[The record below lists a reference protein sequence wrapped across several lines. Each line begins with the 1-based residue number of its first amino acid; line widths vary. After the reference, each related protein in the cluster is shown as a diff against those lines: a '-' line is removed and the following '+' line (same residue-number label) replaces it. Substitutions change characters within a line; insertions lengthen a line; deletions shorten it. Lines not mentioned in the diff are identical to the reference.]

1 MYRILVI
8 DDDVEILK
16 LMKTALEMKNY
27 EVVTCQNVHVP
38 LKLSDFEGFSLILLD
53 IMMSKISG
61 TEICYQIRSKISTP
75 IIFIS
80 AKDDEEDI
88 LYGLKIGGDDYI
100 TKPFS
105 LKQLL
110 AKIDANIKREER
122 SRQAVQDF
130 AEVKRDM
137 GKITFY
143 LEERRVCV
151 NSQDIP
157 LTSREYDILEL
168 LSRRASHIYSREDI
182 YNNVYDEYAETLFG
196 SISEYIYQIRT
207 KFAPFKL
214 NPVQTIRGVGYK
226 WYEK

>member
-38 LKLSDFEGFSLILLD
+38 LKLSDFEGFNLILLD

-122 SRQAVQDF
+122 SRQAVRDF
-130 AEVKRDM
+130 AEVKR
-137 GKITFY
+137 
-143 LEERRVCV
+143 
-151 NSQDIP
+151 
-157 LTSREYDILEL
+157 
-168 LSRRASHIYSREDI
+168 
-182 YNNVYDEYAETLFG
+182 
-196 SISEYIYQIRT
+196 
-207 KFAPFKL
+207 
-214 NPVQTIRGVGYK
+214 
-226 WYEK
+226 